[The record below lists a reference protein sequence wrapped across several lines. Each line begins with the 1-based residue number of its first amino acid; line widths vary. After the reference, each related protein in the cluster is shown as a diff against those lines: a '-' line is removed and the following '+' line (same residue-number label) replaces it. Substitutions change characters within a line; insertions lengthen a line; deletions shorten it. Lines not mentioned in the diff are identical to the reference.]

1 MSLQGNFKVG
11 DIIRIKGW
19 WADHRAIIRA
29 FTAPNKLAVTVYF
42 KMDSVLTMTVSCDS
56 IEHHKEHYLNEFE
69 KMVK

>member
-19 WADHRAIIRA
+19 WADHCGIIRA
-29 FTAPNKLAVTVYF
+29 FAGPNKFAVTVYF
-42 KMDSVLTMTVSCDS
+42 KKDSRITMSVSCNS